1 MHRLLTYFL
10 LLPVLSPALAQ
21 ENTVFHQVELTAEH
35 PIIAEPYFPKLFSK
49 DRKALTLLG
58 KDEKQHFFFSIYKQL
73 DGDAQVLA
81 VPEDALFFDF
91 LSDGENGKEHLVFLT
106 RDGVTFVDPEN
117 GETDLTLK
125 TQSIYR
131 LPSNPNFSHL
141 DFARDLNGDGWEDII
156 VQDFDGY
163 HLFIHTEAGFQDPV
177 FLPFPVEMRIG
188 GAPYY
193 DASAPRY
200 ESFPIYNLDMTLDER
215 DDIVFLKDKTLY
227 VFEQLPDGTFSTQA
241 QTIDI
246 PLDIVGNSM
255 AEFLRSE
262 ESSSNRANFTERRIS
277 KIQDIDGDKIP
288 DILTLEEEAKG
299 TFDRKTTYGIHF
311 GRQTPEGLSF
321 VKEVDALSSIK
332 GFSLFQS
339 LSDVEGD
346 GRFENFT
353 ATNDIGLGKIISALL
368 TGSTK
373 FDLSIYK
380 INDQRKFE
388 EKPNSVKKIRLD
400 FDFSSGN
407 ISIPVVKLADLDG
420 DGRKELILDDEK
432 KGIRIFS
439 QDPKRNEVFG
449 RRAKDYKVQIPQDG
463 QFVQVEDIDEN
474 GRDDL
479 IIHFDPFG
487 ADGEES
493 AKRLIFLLSL

>member
-1 MHRLLTYFL
+1 MHRPLASLLFMS
-10 LLPVLSPALAQ
+10 VISPALAQ
-21 ENTVFHQVELTAEH
+21 EDTVFHQVELTAPH
-35 PIIAEPYFPKLFSK
+35 PIIAEPYFPKLLSK
-49 DRKALTLLG
+49 DRKALALLG
-58 KDEKQHFFFSIYKQL
+58 KDEKRRFFFSIYEQL
-73 DGDAQVLA
+73 DGDAQSIA
-81 VPEDALFFDF
+81 VPEEALFFDF
-91 LSDGENGKEHLVFLT
+91 LSDGEGEKAHLVFLT
-106 RDGVTFVDPEN
+106 KDGVAFVDPEN
-117 GETDLTLK
+117 GEANLVLK

-131 LPSNPNFSHL
+131 LASNPNFSHL
-141 DFARDLNGDGWEDII
+141 DFARDLNGDGRDDVI

-200 ESFPIYNLDMTLDER
+200 ESFPIYSLDMTLDER
-215 DDIVFLKDKTLY
+215 DDVAFLKDKTLY
-227 VFEQLPDGTFSTQA
+227 VFEQSPDGSFSEQA
-241 QTIDI
+241 QIIDI
-246 PLDIVGNSM
+246 PIDIIGNSM
-255 AEFLRSE
+255 SEFLRSE
-262 ESSSNRANFTERRIS
+262 ETSTNRANFTERRIS
-277 KIQDIDGDKIP
+277 NIQDIDGDKIP

-299 TFDRKTTYGIHF
+299 TFDRKTTYGVHF
-311 GRQTPEGLSF
+311 GRQTPQGLSF
-321 VKEVDALSSIK
+321 NEEADTVSAIK

-346 GRFENFT
+346 GRFENIT
-353 ATNDIGLGKIISALL
+353 ATNDIGLGKIVSALL

-373 FDLSIYK
+373 FDLSIFK
-380 INDQRKFE
+380 INDQRQFE
-388 EKPNSVKKIRLD
+388 EKPNLVKKIRLD

-407 ISIPVVKLADLDG
+407 ISIPAVKLADLDG

-439 QDPKRNEVFG
+439 QDPKRDEIFG
-449 RRAKDYKVQIPQDG
+449 RKAKDYEVQLPQDG

-487 ADGEES
+487 ADGEENRN
-493 AKRLIFLLSL
+493 RLIFLLSL